1 MWRLQS
7 WTTIRHCSQAEII
20 ETSLND
26 KADDDSYHTD
36 EDYNDE
42 DDDND
47 NDDEASIVMGSVHS
61 HMSLRESNTGNVE
74 RAVQH
79 FKIAASAGECNSM
92 KYLIPCF
99 NLGFINRDEMNSIL
113 TAYNNSCAETRSE
126 ARDIYIRALIE
137 ESGE

>member
-1 MWRLQS
+1 MMTMIMMMKQV
-7 WTTIRHCSQAEII
+7 
-20 ETSLND
+20 SLWVVCTVID
-26 KADDDSYHTD
+26 LS
-36 EDYNDE
+36 
-42 DDDND
+42 
-47 NDDEASIVMGSVHS
+47 MR
-61 HMSLRESNTGNVE
+61 LRESNTGNVE

-99 NLGFINRDEMNSIL
+99 NLGFISRDEMNSIL